1 MKVNRG
7 PLSGLTIIDMSTMLL
22 GPLATLS
29 LADLGA
35 NVIKVEPPEGDG
47 RRTIGPTRHPK
58 MTSQFLNINRGKRS
72 IVVDAKTT
80 AGRDVIFRLCRNSDA
95 FIHNS
100 RRQAVDRLGLSY
112 QAISTIN
119 PKIVYCAAVGFG
131 RNGPYADMPA
141 YDDMIQG
148 LAAIPSLQSKVMG
161 QPQYVP
167 LNLSDRICGLVFSQT
182 ILAALLSK
190 QLTGEGQE
198 VELPM
203 FETMADF
210 VLSEHL
216 CGHLFFP
223 PEGELGAQRMFERRP
238 SKTKDGYVCFWLG
251 TDQQCARFFDAIG
264 EPSLKEDVRFSKRA
278 NRNKN
283 LLEFFDIVDQ
293 KLITKESKLWIE
305 IFRKLDIAA
314 MPLHTLDTLIEDPHL
329 KETGFFEVIEHPTEG
344 AIVNTAIPSYW
355 SKFTPSRP
363 SPAPSLGQNTFE
375 VLLENGYSE
384 EEIHLLLASGA
395 VSSVKN

>member
-1 MKVNRG
+1 MINTRG

-47 RRTIGPTRHPK
+47 RRTIGPSRHPK

-72 IVVDAKTT
+72 IVIDAKTPS
-80 AGRDVIFRLCRNSDA
+80 GRDVIFRLCRNADA

-100 RRQAVDRLGLSY
+100 RRQAVERLGLGYSEV
-112 QAISTIN
+112 SKVN

-148 LAAIPSLQSKVMG
+148 LAAIPSLQSRIMG
-161 QPQYVP
+161 EPQYVP
-167 LNLSDRICGLVFSQT
+167 LNLSDRICGLVFSQV

-216 CGHLFFP
+216 CGQLFVP

-238 SKTKDGYVCFWLG
+238 SKTKDGYICFWLG

-264 EPSLKEDVRFSKRA
+264 EPSLKVDARFSQRA
-278 NRNKN
+278 HRNKN
-283 LLEFFDIVDQ
+283 LLEFFNIVDK
-293 KLITKESKLWIE
+293 KLVSKDSTEWVD
-305 IFRKLDIAA
+305 IFNALDIAA
-314 MPLHTLDTLIEDPHL
+314 VPLHTLETLVQDRHL
-329 KETGFFEVIEHPTEG
+329 RETGFFEVVEHPTEG
-344 AIVNTAIPSYW
+344 AIINTAIPSSW
-355 SKFTPSRP
+355 SKFSPKKP
-363 SPAPSLGQNTFE
+363 SPAPRLGENTVE
-375 VLLENGYSE
+375 VLAENGFTN
-384 EEIHLLLASGA
+384 EEINQLIESGA
-395 VSSVKN
+395 VSNLKS

>member
-1 MKVNRG
+1 MKNNTG

-22 GPLATLS
+22 GPLATLT

-47 RRTIGPTRHPK
+47 RRTIGPGRNPK

-72 IVVDAKTT
+72 IVVDAKMS
-80 AGRDVIFRLCRNSDA
+80 AGRDVILHLCKKADA

-100 RRQAVDRLGLSY
+100 RRQAIDRLRLSY
-112 QAISTIN
+112 SEISKVN
-119 PKIVYCAAVGFG
+119 SKIVYCAAVGFG

-148 LAAIPSLQSKVMG
+148 LAAIPSLQSRVMG
-161 QPQYVP
+161 TPQYVP
-167 LNLSDRICGLVFSQT
+167 LNLSDRICGIAFSQI

-190 QLTGEGQE
+190 QLTGEGLE

-216 CGHLFFP
+216 CGQLFVP
-223 PEGELGAQRMFERRP
+223 PSGELGAQRMFERRP

-264 EPSLKEDVRFSKRA
+264 ESTLKEDVRFAYRE

-283 LLEFFDIVDQ
+283 LLDFYNIVEKKLVTKTTEQWIDIF
-293 KLITKESKLWIE
+293 KA
-305 IFRKLDIAA
+305 LDIAA
-314 MPLHTLDTLIEDPHL
+314 MPLHTLDTLIQDRHL
-329 KETGFFEVIEHPTEG
+329 KETGFFEIVQHPTEG
-344 AIVNTAIPSYW
+344 AMINTAIPSNW
-355 SKFTPSRP
+355 SKFSPRQP
-363 SPAPSLGQNTFE
+363 CPAPGLGENTLE
-375 VLLENGYSE
+375 VLAESGFSE
-384 EEIHLLLASGA
+384 AEISQLIASGA
-395 VSSVKN
+395 VRSTNR